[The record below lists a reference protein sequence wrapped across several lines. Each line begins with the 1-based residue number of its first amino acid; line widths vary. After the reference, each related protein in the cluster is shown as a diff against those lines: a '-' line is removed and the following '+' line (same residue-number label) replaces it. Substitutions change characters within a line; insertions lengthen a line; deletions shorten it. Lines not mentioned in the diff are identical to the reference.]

1 MSSKTTLLNCARGA
15 SLLAAI
21 AIGTSSAQAQ
31 SFDFT
36 LDQNISS
43 VNLQTTFGVIMDAS
57 LKGDYDATTNPSGTL
72 TVPGL
77 FGGSGNNDI
86 PIDLGLTGDLN
97 HIGVP
102 TGTFNLDVD
111 ELGLMFVVD
120 QLDVDLLGG
129 QSASSAQTL
138 DLLFSTF
145 RTNNPSS
152 VYFGG
157 IPISFPLAGQAV
169 SDLLVQQT
177 GGAIPGVLIPGVGV
191 GAYDLTALIPVSFS
205 MVVDFQ
211 GTPTPVGP
219 FDGVLPVVGS
229 LQMNSGGAP
238 TVNLTFNQTI
248 QQTTLDP
255 APGTVLTDLPFAAP
269 TILPPGDTANLLIS
283 GSIDQVDLDM
293 TLNAVLQANGLPACG
308 FTSYCAATPNST
320 GFAGQL
326 NVVGSA
332 DVILQDLTLN
342 STDLPFNVFG
352 YYLMSPGQGAIS
364 LPAPSQ
370 GILCVGAP
378 LYRFNASILFSGLT
392 GSMSQTLD
400 FNNLPQGQVF
410 SAGSAWNFQL
420 WHRDLNP
427 SSTSNTTNGVE
438 VRFCQ

>member
-177 GGAIPGVLIPGVGV
+177 GGAIPGV
-191 GAYDLTALIPVSFS
+191 
-205 MVVDFQ
+205 
-211 GTPTPVGP
+211 
-219 FDGVLPVVGS
+219 
-229 LQMNSGGAP
+229 
-238 TVNLTFNQTI
+238 
-248 QQTTLDP
+248 
-255 APGTVLTDLPFAAP
+255 
-269 TILPPGDTANLLIS
+269 
-283 GSIDQVDLDM
+283 
-293 TLNAVLQANGLPACG
+293 
-308 FTSYCAATPNST
+308 
-320 GFAGQL
+320 
-326 NVVGSA
+326 
-332 DVILQDLTLN
+332 
-342 STDLPFNVFG
+342 
-352 YYLMSPGQGAIS
+352 
-364 LPAPSQ
+364 
-370 GILCVGAP
+370 
-378 LYRFNASILFSGLT
+378 
-392 GSMSQTLD
+392 
-400 FNNLPQGQVF
+400 
-410 SAGSAWNFQL
+410 
-420 WHRDLNP
+420 
-427 SSTSNTTNGVE
+427 
-438 VRFCQ
+438 